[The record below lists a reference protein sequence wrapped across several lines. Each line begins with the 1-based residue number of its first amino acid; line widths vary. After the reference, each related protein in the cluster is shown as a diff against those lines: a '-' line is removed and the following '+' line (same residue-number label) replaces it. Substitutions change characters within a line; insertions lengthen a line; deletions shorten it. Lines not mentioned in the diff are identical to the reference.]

1 MTDAQKL
8 QIYED
13 YFKQIQ
19 RNKRAQAKANAED
32 RQVITLCNL
41 HRAEL
46 DRKERMPVLNV

>member
-13 YFKQIQ
+13 YFKKIQ
-19 RNKRAQAKANAED
+19 RNKQAQTRANAED

-46 DRKERMPVLNV
+46 ERKERMPALNV